1 MGMISASGVS
11 KGDAEVVVQ
20 GGGVGVRVDSALGS
34 RVVGV
39 INRKGWL
46 MEKVEISVR
55 NGEE

>member
-1 MGMISASGVS
+1 MVSANGIS
-11 KGDAEVVVQ
+11 KGDAEEGIP
-20 GGGVGVRVDSALGS
+20 GGGVGIRVDGALGS

-39 INRKGWL
+39 VNRKGWL

>member
-1 MGMISASGVS
+1 MVNANGIS
-11 KGDAEVVVQ
+11 KGDAEEVVQ
-20 GGGVGVRVDSALGS
+20 VGGVGVRVDSALRS